1 MGRKK
6 SRKIELKPWCWYCER
21 EFEDEKVLVQH
32 QKAKHFKC
40 HICSKRLNTA
50 NGMVIHVAQ
59 VHKENIRRVPNA
71 LPGRDT
77 PDVDI
82 FGSLGIPE
90 QDAEDYEVR
99 KRGQVG
105 EPAPKRARSHGDA
118 GASAVVDADQL
129 KWQLEQHR
137 LAMQQRQMPAD
148 YSQQQQPAGFMPFA
162 PRPPPPVPP
171 SMPPAGFAHAAYPV
185 ATYPAATYPA
195 ATYPAAT
202 YPAATYP
209 AATYPAPYPQY
220 TTAHQQMPS
229 APHMPVAQ
237 HMPSAQHMPPAQ
249 HMSPAQHMPSPTS
262 LPPRPPPPMPMPPV
276 LGKPNEPNS
285 HMPAP
290 VDDPKPRKARTTRLV
305 YADTHISAEERRAQ
319 LPKYSFKA

>member
-6 SRKIELKPWCWYCER
+6 NKRIELKPWCWYCER

-77 PDVDI
+77 PDIDI

-90 QDAEDYEVR
+90 EDVEDYQVR
-99 KRGQVG
+99 KRGQVS
-105 EPAPKRARSHGDA
+105 EPAPKRARSHGDS
-118 GASAVVDADQL
+118 GTSAVVDADQL

-148 YSQQQQPAGFMPFA
+148 YSQQPAAGFMPFA
-162 PRPPPPVPP
+162 SRPPPPVPP
-171 SMPPAGFAHAAYPV
+171 PMPPAGFAHPP
-185 ATYPAATYPA
+185 YPAASYPTASYPA
-195 ATYPAAT
+195 ASYPAAS
-202 YPAATYP
+202 
-209 AATYPAPYPQY
+209 YPAPYPQY
-220 TTAHQQMPS
+220 AAPQMPATQQMPTTQQMPATHHMPP
-229 APHMPVAQ
+229 APHMPA
-237 HMPSAQHMPPAQ
+237 AQ
-249 HMSPAQHMPSPTS
+249 HMSPTQHMPVSQHMPSPTS

-290 VDDPKPRKARTTRLV
+290 VDDSKPRKARTTRLV
-305 YADTHISAEERRAQ
+305 YADMHTSTEERRAQ
-319 LPKYSFKA
+319 LPRYSFKA